1 MSNDYSWV
9 DDLIGGMADDFNPEV
24 KVSADSLDDGDYEFK
39 IQDMELTRIESS
51 GTPIVRWTLK
61 VLGGPSCVESTVER
75 TSYFS
80 KPISLNILGSDL
92 VLLGAMQRDWKKA
105 GIPLPQL
112 LISAVSNCIG
122 KVFKGRKKTSVNQ
135 SNGKTYHNISVV
147 SLVKGSDEET
157 PF

>member
-1 MSNDYSWV
+1 MANDYSWV
-9 DDLIGGMADDFNPEV
+9 DELVGGMEDEFNPEV
-24 KVSADSLDDGDYEFK
+24 KVGADSLDDGEYEFK

-61 VLGGPSCVESTVER
+61 VLNGPSCVDSTVER

-92 VLLGAMQRDWKKA
+92 VLLGAMPRDWKKA
-105 GIPLPQL
+105 GTPLPQL

-122 KVFKGRKKTSVNQ
+122 KSFKGRKKANVNQ
-135 SNGKTYHNISVV
+135 ANGKTYHNISVV
-147 SLVKGSDEET
+147 SLIKGEEEV